1 MQNYV
6 DRDRSFLNIA
16 PVRAVQPG
24 ARLGA
29 QFPSYYAGQ
38 KCQPATHQAYATRKS
53 QSCRTTLSS
62 ELWTSRLPL

>member
-6 DRDRSFLNIA
+6 DRDRLFLNIA

-38 KCQPATHQAYATRKS
+38 KCQPATHQAYATGLGNR
-53 QSCRTTLSS
+53 CPRSS
-62 ELWTSRLPL
+62 AT